1 MRKVMFA
8 MNISIDGCYGHTH
21 FSPTDELMGY
31 FTRLMHNT
39 GLIVYGRKTYELMVP
54 YWPEVAKNRLDRPC
68 DIAFADAM
76 VPIEKIVLSR
86 TLKNAAE
93 NTRIVSEN
101 PEGLISELKQQ
112 PGKKIAFSSPS
123 LLSRMLALGLVDE
136 LYLVVHPVLVGE
148 NKRLFQNFLV
158 PEKFNFQLQHT
169 QLFKSGAIALHYQK
183 TNNSSTYHEC
193 ASLK

>member
-8 MNISIDGCYGHTH
+8 MNISIDGCYEHTH
-21 FSPTDELMGY
+21 FSPNEELMDY
-31 FTRLMHNT
+31 FTRLMQDT

-54 YWPEVAKNRLDRPC
+54 YWPEVAKNRSDSPS

-76 VPIEKIVLSR
+76 TPIEKIVLSR

-101 PEGLISELKQQ
+101 PEGLIRELKQQ
-112 PGKKIAFSSPS
+112 PGKKIAFSSTS
-123 LLSRMLALGLVDE
+123 MLPRLLGLGLIDE
-136 LYLVVHPVLVGE
+136 LYLIVHPVLVGE
-148 NKRLFQNFLV
+148 NKRLFENFLV
-158 PEKFNFQLQHT
+158 PEKLNFQLEHT

-183 TNNSSTYHEC
+183 NE
-193 ASLK
+193 